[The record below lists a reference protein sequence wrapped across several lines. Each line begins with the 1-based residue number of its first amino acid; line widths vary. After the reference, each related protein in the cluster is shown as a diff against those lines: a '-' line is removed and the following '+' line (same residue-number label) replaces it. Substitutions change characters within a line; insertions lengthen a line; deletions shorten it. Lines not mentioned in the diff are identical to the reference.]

1 MVKRT
6 LGLGRTV
13 RSARWG
19 YRRGDLVT
27 GSAWP
32 FSRDERA
39 HR

>member
-6 LGLGRTV
+6 LGLGRPL
-13 RSARWG
+13 RPARRG
-19 YRRGDLVT
+19 YQRGDLVA
-27 GSAWP
+27 GSALP